1 MKVSQ
6 DEKREAFLNALGEL
20 AHSVSKLSD
29 VWDSLGREDR
39 REVEFLDW
47 HEVLQL
53 SFEEM
58 PSEFFAFM
66 DQLGSVWG
74 V

>member
-1 MKVSQ
+1 MNGQ
-6 DEKREAFLNALGEL
+6 DQNREAFLNALGEL

-29 VWDSLGREDR
+29 VWDSLSREDR
-39 REVEFLDW
+39 REVELLDW

-53 SFEEM
+53 SFEQM
-58 PSEFFAFM
+58 PSEFYAFI
-66 DQLGSVWG
+66 DPLGSVWG